1 VDRVGD
7 GDLRGQMEDRV
18 CLGGE
23 PRDELGVADVA
34 VDEVEASVAERLEV
48 RAVLFGPCPRAVVED
63 ADGVAAAEPVE
74 DEVRPDEPAPTR
86 DQDPQS

>member
-1 VDRVGD
+1 
-7 GDLRGQMEDRV
+7 MEDGV

-23 PRDELGVADVA
+23 PRDEPGVADVA

-48 RAVLFGPCPRAVVED
+48 RAVLFGPSPRAVVED